1 MAVAAAA
8 ALLAL
13 PAFVAW
19 LVPVWRGQ
27 RPLDP
32 VAFAAGPLEVRWY
45 GLLIALSFGPGWLVA
60 RTDMKRAAVSPDQVI
75 EATLWAIPLALVG
88 ARMGF
93 VLQNLPYFARH
104 PFEALQTWQGGLS
117 IHGAVAGI
125 ALAIAWF
132 SRRRKVPATVLADLG
147 APSVLLGQ
155 AIGRWGNFFNR
166 ELLGYPTDLPWGLY
180 VPPELRPPGMEGVA
194 FFHPVF
200 LYESLLNAAG
210 AAFLV
215 GWRAR
220 RRRWG
225 ELGALYLV
233 VYSFNRWL
241 VEWVRI
247 GKPLWLGMTLAQWV
261 SLGLAAMGLV
271 WWMRLRQRA

>member
-1 MAVAAAA
+1 MVA
-8 ALLAL
+8 LG
-13 PAFVAW
+13 AFVAW
-19 LVPVWRGQ
+19 LLPVWRGE

-32 VAFAAGPLEVRWY
+32 VAFALGPVQVRWY
-45 GLLIALSFGPGWLVA
+45 GLLIALAFVPGWLVA
-60 RTDMKRAAVSPDQVI
+60 RPDMQRAGLSADQVI
-75 EATLWAIPLALVG
+75 DATLWAVPLALLG
-88 ARMGF
+88 ARAGY
-93 VLQNLPYFARH
+93 VLQNLAYFARR
-104 PFEALQTWQGGLS
+104 PLEMVQTWQGGLS

-125 ALAIAWF
+125 VVAILWF
-132 SRRRKVPATVLADLG
+132 SRRRHVPAEVLADLG

-166 ELLGYPTDLPWGLY
+166 EVLGYPTALPWGLY
-180 VPPELRPPGMEGVA
+180 VPPQLRPPGMESSA
-194 FFHPVF
+194 FFHPAF

-210 AAFLV
+210 VAFLIA
-215 GWRAR
+215 WRPR

-247 GKPLWLGMTLAQWV
+247 GTPLWLGMTLAQWA
-261 SLGLAAMGLV
+261 SLGLAAVGSL
-271 WWMRLRQRA
+271 WWAHLRRRR